1 MKHQPHQVR
10 VLAEC
15 FVGDMLMSTITWA
28 EAMTNVDRITHEPG
42 KMGGRACMRG
52 LRVTVSMIVSQIGAG
67 RTNAEILADYA
78 YLEAEDLSQAL
89 RYAAWRTQER
99 EIDLAQS

>member
-1 MKHQPHQVR
+1 
-10 VLAEC
+10 
-15 FVGDMLMSTITWA
+15 MLCRRHVAVDLTWA
-28 EAMTNVDRITHEPG
+28 EAMTNVDRITQEPG
-42 KMGGRACMRG
+42 KMGGRACIRG
-52 LRVTVSMIVSQIGAG
+52 FRVTVSMIVSQIGAG

-89 RYAAWRTQER
+89 RYAAWRIQER